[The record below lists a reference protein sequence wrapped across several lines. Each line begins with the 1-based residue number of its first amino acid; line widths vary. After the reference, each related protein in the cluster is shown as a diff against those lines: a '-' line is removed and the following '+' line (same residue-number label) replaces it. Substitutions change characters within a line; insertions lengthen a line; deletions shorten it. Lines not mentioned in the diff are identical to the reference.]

1 MDTKE
6 NSILSNQSGVALVI
20 ALIMMVV
27 LTVIALASTFTS
39 IFEIKLSGNKR
50 GSTDAFYTAD
60 AGAQSVLADLTNFNV
75 PGNFT
80 AVNPASLPIDLQNE
94 SIDSRFT
101 SPTPSLPSGVNFT
114 DPPQVTIYHTT
125 RTSAPRGLGFSA
137 TGQIEYEHYFVDS
150 IGRDQ
155 MDISLIRSN
164 SQIREK
170 VVRLIPTSQ
179 GGN

>member
-1 MDTKE
+1 MEKRTHTLLD
-6 NSILSNQSGVALVI
+6 NQSGVALVI
-20 ALIMMVV
+20 ALIMIIV
-27 LTVIALASTFTS
+27 LTLIGLASTFTS

-60 AGAQSVLADLTNFNV
+60 GGAQGVITNLDNFNV
-75 PGNFT
+75 PGHFSD
-80 AVNPASLPIDLQNE
+80 PQSPLPTDLQAE
-94 SIDSRFT
+94 WIDKQFT
-101 SPTPSLPSGVNFT
+101 SPAFSLPSGVNFV

-137 TGQIEYEHYFVDS
+137 TGNIEYEHYIVNSF
-150 IGRDQ
+150 GRDQ
-155 MDISLIRSN
+155 MDSSLIRSN
-164 SQIREK
+164 CQVREK

>member
-1 MDTKE
+1 MLTKP
-6 NSILSNQSGVALVI
+6 IDIFKNQSGAALVI
-20 ALIMMVV
+20 ALIMIIVMT
-27 LTVIALASTFTS
+27 LIGLAATFTS
-39 IFEIKLSGNKR
+39 IFEIKLAGNKR

-60 AGAQSVLADLTNFNV
+60 GGVQSIVANLANFNV

-80 AVNPASLPIDLQNE
+80 TVNPATLPTDLQSE
-94 SIDSRFT
+94 SINSKFS
-101 SPTPSLPSGVNFT
+101 SPSFPTGVNFVV
-114 DPPQVTIYHTT
+114 PPQVTIYHTT

-137 TGQIEYEHYFVDS
+137 TGNIEYEHYIVDS
-150 IGRDQ
+150 LGRDQ
-155 MDISLIRSN
+155 MDSSLIRSN